1 MPCRVNVDPFADLA
15 LTEFFNLLID
25 DFYVGVDLVSDEIS
39 HLISF
44 LFHVTDNVSLGFG
57 RLHFFHQ

>member
-15 LTEFFNLLID
+15 LSKIFNLPFD
-25 DFYVGVDLVSDEIS
+25 DFYVGVDLVSEEIS

-44 LFHVTDNVSLGFG
+44 LFDATDNVSLGFG